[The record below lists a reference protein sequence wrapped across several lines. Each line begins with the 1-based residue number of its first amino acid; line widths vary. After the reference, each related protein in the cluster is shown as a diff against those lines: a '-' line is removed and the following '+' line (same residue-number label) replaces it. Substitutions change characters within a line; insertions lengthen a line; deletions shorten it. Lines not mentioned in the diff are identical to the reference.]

1 MRCPSC
7 GHVNRAD
14 RRFCV
19 ECGSRLGYACASCGL
34 EYEPGEKFC
43 GQCGASLTGSREPA
57 RTLPFVAPRPLQ
69 SPASYTP
76 KHLAEKILTSRSAL
90 EGERKQVTVLFAD
103 VQGSVALSE
112 SVDPETLHKIMDRFF
127 VILADGVHRFEG
139 TVNQYTGDG
148 IMALFGA
155 PIAHEDHA
163 RRACYAA
170 LHLTEELRRY
180 ADELRVNQGLNFAV
194 RMGLNSGEVV
204 VGKIGDDLR
213 MDYTAQGHTVGLAAR
228 MEQIA
233 APDRVN
239 LTQHTASLVEG
250 FFQLRDLGPFVV
262 KGAQEPLRVY
272 ELQAV
277 GKLHTRLDVSR
288 ARGFSKFVGRANEMA
303 ALEAALE
310 RAIQGNGQ
318 VVGVVGEAGLGKSR
332 LCLEFVASCRAK
344 GAAVNEAHCPAHGKA
359 VPFLPLLELLRDVF
373 GITEQDRDEEAR
385 KKIAGTLILLNDKFQ
400 EALPLVFD
408 FLGVADPTRPVPKVD
423 PEARQRQLFGFVRR
437 LVRARSE
444 QEPGILLVDDLHW
457 IDPGSD
463 AFLAQLVEALSGT
476 RTLLLVNFR
485 PEYRADWMAK
495 SYYQQLPL
503 VPLGLEAIRELLDHL
518 LGEDPS
524 VAALSDLIRERTG
537 GNPFFVE
544 EVVQSLV
551 ESGSLIGDRGA
562 YRLAKAVRGLE
573 IPATVQSV
581 LAARIDRLPEREKRI
596 IQRASVIGKRFSE
609 PVLKRVAELSGP
621 DLAAGLGALKGAE
634 FIYEEALYPQA
645 EYAFKHPLTQEI
657 VYRSQLSERRA
668 QTHGAVAQAI
678 EAEEPDKL
686 DERSALLAHH
696 WEGAGDF
703 LAAAR
708 SSRRAAEWA
717 GFRDPTEALRHWR
730 GVRRLACAA
739 PESGD
744 AAKLALAACVW
755 ILRFGWRMSIPE
767 DEALAVFR
775 EGRKLAER
783 SRDLHSLARLCST
796 YAFLKA
802 QALEPADEAFAL
814 VGEAQRLAREID
826 DAGFTLRVAP
836 DWATTYRGL
845 GRPHEALRIIEEVG
859 TQARSDPR
867 VGSGIVRL
875 RAYSLLLCTKAQV
888 LQELGRLEEATEVG
902 KEVGR
907 LAREQRWEEILFWA
921 AASIPARG
929 AFFAGDAERA
939 LRLARQA
946 VEVAERIGGQN
957 VRATAYVDLG
967 RAHVEA
973 KQWREAKEAFERSIA
988 IVATGHW
995 YAAALPHLAEACL
1008 GLGDA
1013 ERARATIDEAVS
1025 LQRGQRV
1032 RYERESN
1039 TFLVLARVL
1048 LRTEGIAAAE
1058 QIEDALA
1065 EAWRRSEEHG
1075 TRVWQPSIHVERATL
1090 AQLRGDDATCQRE
1103 LREAHRLFTEMGA
1116 TGHAERL
1123 AKELGL

>member
-1 MRCPSC
+1 MQCPQC
-7 GHVNRAD
+7 QHENRDTA
-14 RRFCV
+14 RFCGNCAASLV
-19 ECGSRLGYACASCGL
+19 REVACLACGTSNPSGQ
-34 EYEPGEKFC
+34 KFC
-43 GQCGASLTGSREPA
+43 DGCAHRLTEAGVIPPVRD
-57 RTLPFVAPRPLQ
+57 PR
-69 SPASYTP
+69 AYTP
-76 KHLAEKILTSRSAL
+76 KHLADKILTSRSAL

-103 VQGSVALSE
+103 VKGSMELAE
-112 SVDPETLHKIMDRFF
+112 QVDAEEWHRIMDRFF
-127 VILADGVHRFEG
+127 AILSDGVHRFEG
-139 TVNQYTGDG
+139 TINQYTGDG

-163 RRACYAA
+163 QRACYAA
-170 LHLTEELRRY
+170 LHLTDELRRY
-180 ADELRVNQGLNFAV
+180 ADELRLDQGLSFAV
-194 RMGLNSGEVV
+194 RMGINSGEVV

-213 MDYTAQGHTVGLAAR
+213 MDYTAQGQTVGLAAR
-228 MEQIA
+228 MEQLA
-233 APDRVN
+233 EPGRAY
-239 LTQHTASLVEG
+239 LTQHTAQLVGG
-250 FFQLRDLGPFVV
+250 FFSLRELGQSKL
-262 KGAQEPLRVY
+262 KGTRQPHRVY
-272 ELQAV
+272 EIEGL
-277 GKLHTRLDVSR
+277 GPMRTRLEVSR
-288 ARGFSKFVGRANEMA
+288 ARGFSRFVGRANEIATLDA
-303 ALEAALE
+303 ALQ
-310 RAIQGNGQ
+310 RATEGSGQ

-344 GAAVNEAHCPAHGKA
+344 GIAVHEAHCPAHGKT

-373 GITEQDRDEEAR
+373 GITDQDCDEEAR
-385 KKIAGTLILLNDKFQ
+385 KKIAGTLILLDDTFQ
-400 EALPLVFD
+400 ETLPLVFD
-408 FLGVADPTRPVPKVD
+408 FLGVADPMRPVPQVD

-437 LVRARSE
+437 LVQARSK
-444 QEPGILLVDDLHW
+444 QDSVILLVDDLHW

-463 AFLAQLVEALSGT
+463 AFILQLVEALSST

-503 VPLGLEAIRELLDHL
+503 VPLGPEAIRELLHHL

-524 VAALSDLIRERTG
+524 VAELSELIRARTG
-537 GNPFFVE
+537 GNPFFIE

-562 YRLAKAVRGLE
+562 CRLVKPVKELK
-573 IPATVQSV
+573 IPPTVQSV
-581 LAARIDRLPEREKRI
+581 LAARIDRLSEREKQVL
-596 IQRASVIGKRFSE
+596 QRASVIGKNFSE
-609 PVLKRVAELSGP
+609 PVLKSITELPDS
-621 DLAAGLGALKGAE
+621 DLAAALDVLKVAE

-645 EYAFKHPLTQEI
+645 EYVFKHALTQEV
-657 VYRSQLSERRA
+657 VYQSQLSERRA
-668 QTHGAVAQAI
+668 LTHGAVARAI

-696 WEGAGDF
+696 WEGAGEF
-703 LAAAR
+703 LAAAQ
-708 SSRRAAEWA
+708 SSRRAAQWA
-717 GFRDPTEALRHWR
+717 GFRDPAEALRHWR
-730 GVRRLACAA
+730 AVRRLACAA

-796 YAFLKA
+796 YAFLKSL
-802 QALEPADEAFAL
+802 ALDPPEEAFAL
-814 VGEAQRLAREID
+814 VGEAERLAREVD
-826 DAGFTLRVAP
+826 DAAFTLRVAP
-836 DWATTYRGL
+836 DWATTYREL
-845 GRPHEALRIIEEVG
+845 GHPHDALRIIEEVS
-859 TQARSDPR
+859 TQARSDPK

-875 RAYSLLLCTKAQV
+875 RAYSLLLCTKMLV

-907 LAREQRWEEILFWA
+907 LAREQQWEEILFWA

-929 AFFAGDAERA
+929 ALYAGDAEAA

-957 VRATAYVDLG
+957 VRATAYVSLG

-988 IVATGHW
+988 IVGTGHW
-995 YAAALPHLAEACL
+995 YATALPYLAEACL

-1013 ERARATIDEAVS
+1013 EKARATIEEAVS
-1025 LQRGQRV
+1025 LQRGQRL
-1032 RYERESN
+1032 RHEPESN
-1039 TFLVLARVL
+1039 TFLVLARIL

-1058 QIEDALA
+1058 QIKDALT
-1065 EAWRRSEEHG
+1065 EAWRLSEEHG
-1075 TRVWQPSIHVERATL
+1075 TRVWQPFIHVEHATL
-1090 AQLRGDDATCQRE
+1090 ARLRGDDATRERE
-1103 LREAHRLFTEMGA
+1103 LQEAHRLFTEMGA
-1116 TGHAERL
+1116 TGHAERV